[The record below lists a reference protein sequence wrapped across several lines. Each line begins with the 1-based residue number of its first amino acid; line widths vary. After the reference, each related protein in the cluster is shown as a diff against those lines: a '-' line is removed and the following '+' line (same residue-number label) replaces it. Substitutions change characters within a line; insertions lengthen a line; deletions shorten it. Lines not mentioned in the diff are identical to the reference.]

1 MSDPRD
7 PKLAEALN
15 PRLALNKRMAAEGQA
30 QPALPDKLP
39 SAEEAKFGKK
49 WTPEER
55 AKQNAALAK
64 LLSSR

>member
-1 MSDPRD
+1 MSD

-15 PRLALNKRMAAEGQA
+15 PRLALNRRMAAEGQA
-30 QPALPDKLP
+30 APALPDTIPPAASGP
-39 SAEEAKFGKK
+39 SFGKK

-64 LLSSR
+64 LLSGMR

>member
-1 MSDPRD
+1 MSD

-15 PRLALNKRMAAEGQA
+15 PRLALQKRMEAEKQAA
-30 QPALPDKLP
+30 PILPDQRPAP
-39 SAEEAKFGKK
+39 SQPQFTKQ

-64 LLSSR
+64 LLAGR

>member
-1 MSDPRD
+1 MAD

-15 PRLALNKRMAAEGQA
+15 PRLAKNRRLAAEGEA
-30 QPALPDKLP
+30 VPALPDTVKP
-39 SAEEAKFGKK
+39 SPVKFTKGYS
-49 WTPEER
+49 PEER

>member
-1 MSDPRD
+1 MSD

-15 PRLALNKRMAAEGQA
+15 PRLAAQRRMEAEKQMA
-30 QPALPDKLP
+30 PILPDQKP
-39 SAEEAKFGKK
+39 APASQTRFGKQ

-55 AKQNAALAK
+55 AQQNAALAK

>member
-1 MSDPRD
+1 MSD

-15 PRLALNKRMAAEGQA
+15 PRLAAQRRMAAAGQA
-30 QPALPDKLP
+30 APAMPDTTPPAASGP
-39 SAEEAKFGKK
+39 SFGKK

-64 LLSSR
+64 LLSERK

>member
-1 MSDPRD
+1 MSD

-15 PRLALNKRMAAEGQA
+15 PRLALQKRMEAEKQVA
-30 QPALPDKLP
+30 PILPDQMPP
-39 SAEEAKFGKK
+39 SQGQTRFGKQ

-64 LLSSR
+64 LLSTR